1 MSLRSA
7 SEIAAIGRA
16 GRIVSAALEA
26 AVDLAQPGVTTGR
39 LDEVV
44 SDVYRSAGAEAIF
57 RGAASAAGATP
68 FPAASCV
75 SVNQQA
81 LHGIPGDRVLQDGD
95 LLTIDT
101 GCRFEG
107 WCADSATSVGV
118 GRLEADAEVLLS
130 GGRRALEV
138 ALEVLGVGG
147 RWLDVV
153 RRVHEE
159 VDRLQLRLIEGP
171 AGHGIG
177 RDLHEDPL
185 AGWRRRGESDFDV
198 VDGLVL
204 AVEPV
209 VTTGDGRLRLAAGG
223 WTLETI
229 DGHPTVHFEQTVAVT
244 SDGLEILT
252 PCRIGS

>member
-81 LHGIPGDRVLQDGD
+81 LHGIPGDRVLQVGD

-130 GGRRALEV
+130 GGRRALGV

>member
-16 GRIVSAALEA
+16 GQIVSAALEA

-44 SDVYRSAGAEAIF
+44 SDLYRSAGAEAIF
-57 RGAASAAGATP
+57 RGAASVVGGTP

-81 LHGIPGDRVLQDGD
+81 LHGIPGDRVLQVGD

-118 GRLEADAEVLLS
+118 GRLAADAEELLS
-130 GGRRALEV
+130 GGRRAFGV

-177 RDLHEDPL
+177 RDLHEDPV

-209 VTTGDGRLRLAAGG
+209 VTTGDGRLKLAAGG

-244 SDGLEILT
+244 SEGLEILT

>member
-81 LHGIPGDRVLQDGD
+81 LHGIPGDRVLQVGD

-118 GRLEADAEVLLS
+118 GRLEADAEELLS
-130 GGRRALEV
+130 GGRRALGV
-138 ALEVLGVGG
+138 ALEVLGAGG

-153 RRVHEE
+153 QRVHEE
-159 VDRLQLRLIEGP
+159 VDRMQLRLIEGP

-244 SDGLEILT
+244 SEGLEILT

>member
-7 SEIAAIGRA
+7 SEISAIGRA
-16 GRIVSAALEA
+16 GQIVSAALEA

-44 SDVYRSAGAEAIF
+44 LDVYRSAGAEAIF
-57 RGAASAAGATP
+57 RGAVSAAGGTP

-81 LHGIPGDRVLQDGD
+81 LHGIPGDRVLQVGD

-118 GRLEADAEVLLS
+118 GRLEEDAEVLLS
-130 GGRRALEV
+130 GGRRALGV

-159 VDRLQLRLIEGP
+159 MDRLQLRLIEGP

-177 RDLHEDPL
+177 RDLHEDPV

-229 DGHPTVHFEQTVAVT
+229 DRHPTVHFEQTVAVT
-244 SDGLEILT
+244 SEGLEILT

>member
-26 AVDLAQPGVTTGR
+26 AVELAQPGVTTGR
-39 LDEVV
+39 LDEAV

-81 LHGIPGDRVLQDGD
+81 LHGIPGDRVLQAGD

-118 GRLEADAEVLLS
+118 GRLEADAEELLS

-153 RRVHEE
+153 HGVHDEM
-159 VDRLQLRLIEGP
+159 DRMQLRLIEGP

-177 RDLHEDPL
+177 RDLHEDPV

-244 SDGLEILT
+244 SEGLEVLT